1 MYLIPVD
8 YFFEIARL
16 VVAELFIPVMLLNK
30 NLNNVAFVNRLI
42 DLILPIYVNI

>member
-30 NLNNVAFVNRLI
+30 NLNSFVNRLI
-42 DLILPIYVNI
+42 DFILPIYVNI